1 MQYKIRRWLACISQS
16 TTLDCSLFFFLT
28 NFSLPPATSSPSL
41 PLSNRLNLA
50 VLSLKENGELLKLRN
65 KWWFDKTECNP
76 SVDSQET
83 STPNELSL
91 SNVAGIYYIL
101 IGGLLLAVIVAIL
114 EFFFCRS
121 KSSRRK
127 QPPNGSAG
135 GVGVGVGGMLG
146 SSTYQR
152 DSLSDAIMQSQ
163 AKLAMQA
170 GSEYDER
177 LVGVEVRTEKISYK
191 LLTSSPSLAGFQCAL
206 SVQHVRRQPCPA

>member
-1 MQYKIRRWLACISQS
+1 MWPRPLARHCGKWEQGIQED
-16 TTLDCSLFFFLT
+16 LILFSASFFL
-28 NFSLPPATSSPSL
+28 P
-41 PLSNRLNLA
+41 SNRLNLA

-76 SVDSQET
+76 NVDSQET

-101 IGGLLLAVIVAIL
+101 IGGLLLSVIVAIL
-114 EFFFCRS
+114 EFFLCRS
-121 KSSRRK
+121 KSNSRK
-127 QPPNGSAG
+127 SPPPNVGNVSA
-135 GVGVGVGGMLG
+135 GMLG

-177 LVGVEVRTEKISYK
+177 LVGVEVRM
-191 LLTSSPSLAGFQCAL
+191 GD
-206 SVQHVRRQPCPA
+206 

>member
-1 MQYKIRRWLACISQS
+1 M
-16 TTLDCSLFFFLT
+16 
-28 NFSLPPATSSPSL
+28 
-41 PLSNRLNLA
+41 
-50 VLSLKENGELLKLRN
+50 LSLKENGELLKLRN
-65 KWWFDKTECNP
+65 KWWYDKTECSPN
-76 SVDSQET
+76 VDSQET

-121 KSSRRK
+121 KGTRRK
-127 QPPNGSAG
+127 SPPPNGNVA
-135 GVGVGVGGMLG
+135 VAGMLG

-177 LVGVEVRTEKISYK
+177 LVGVEVRRLYSRLLRFPTRTHFFLLPCSWLPMCAISTACKATPGQFDLYI
-191 LLTSSPSLAGFQCAL
+191 P
-206 SVQHVRRQPCPA
+206 

>member
-1 MQYKIRRWLACISQS
+1 MYHSQAHSTSFLAC
-16 TTLDCSLFFFLT
+16 LFLT
-28 NFSLPPATSSPSL
+28 SPLLLLSSPFLS
-41 PLSNRLNLA
+41 PHHSNRLNLA

-135 GVGVGVGGMLG
+135 GVGVGVGSMLG

-170 GSEYDER
+170 GSDYDER
-177 LVGVEVRTEKISYK
+177 LVGVEVRTEIPTRY
-191 LLTSSPSLAGFQCAL
+191 P
-206 SVQHVRRQPCPA
+206 VYH

>member
-1 MQYKIRRWLACISQS
+1 MG
-16 TTLDCSLFFFLT
+16 LT
-28 NFSLPPATSSPSL
+28 KSFHLLQLGL
-41 PLSNRLNLA
+41 PLHSTVLHYRNRLNLA

-76 SVDSQET
+76 NLDSQET

-101 IGGLLLAVIVAIL
+101 IGGLLLAVLVAIL
-114 EFFFCRS
+114 EFICRS
-121 KSSRRK
+121 KTSRRK
-127 QPPNGSAG
+127 LPANGSTG
-135 GVGVGVGGMLG
+135 GGMLG

-170 GSEYDER
+170 GSDYDER
-177 LVGVEVRTEKISYK
+177 LVGVEVSDIHSQ
-191 LLTSSPSLAGFQCAL
+191 LFIHSLTPSLPVGVQCAL
-206 SVQHVRRQPCPA
+206 SVQHVNAVGLQVNLYIEIETH

>member
-1 MQYKIRRWLACISQS
+1 M
-16 TTLDCSLFFFLT
+16 
-28 NFSLPPATSSPSL
+28 
-41 PLSNRLNLA
+41 
-50 VLSLKENGELLKLRN
+50 
-65 KWWFDKTECNP
+65 
-76 SVDSQET
+76 DSQET

-170 GSEYDER
+170 GSDYDER
-177 LVGVEVRTEKISYK
+177 LVGVEVRTEIPTRY
-191 LLTSSPSLAGFQCAL
+191 P
-206 SVQHVRRQPCPA
+206 VYH